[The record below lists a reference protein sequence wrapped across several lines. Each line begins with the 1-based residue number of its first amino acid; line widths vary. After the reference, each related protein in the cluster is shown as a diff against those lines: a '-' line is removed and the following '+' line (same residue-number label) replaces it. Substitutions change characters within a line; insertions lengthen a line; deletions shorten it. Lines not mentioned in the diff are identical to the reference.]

1 MIYSSRWPLDFLRPV
16 PMYDSS
22 STGGSFVFLDRD
34 DVFPALSLLLVVFL
48 VSPRTMMTNGSD
60 VEFV

>member
-1 MIYSSRWPLDFLRPV
+1 
-16 PMYDSS
+16 MYDSS